1 MAFLFEFTTI
11 TGHKVDETL
20 QFALLKGDTGQ
31 VIHRDNVN
39 ENVNPDNIVYDS
51 ENSKI
56 YKRPNHIISV
66 KGKLEISFDWSTG
79 DITEIDLNRYKTLNS
94 TDTLRQAGVITET
107 STADALAN
115 NKLVTTYEH
124 GNHYTSFQDRSQL
137 WNLATKGQI
146 KALEDDT
153 RIFCVLSENG
163 TEYNTNVTSYLL
175 DIAAGETKTISQQ
188 GSENFVF
195 FGENLSVGGT
205 NLTNNRIK
213 KMTSDSIAVTNDGS
227 VTQRLVLV
235 TRE

>member
-1 MAFLFEFTTI
+1 M
-11 TGHKVDETL
+11 
-20 QFALLKGDTGQ
+20 
-31 VIHRDNVN
+31 
-39 ENVNPDNIVYDS
+39 
-51 ENSKI
+51 
-56 YKRPNHIISV
+56 
-66 KGKLEISFDWSTG
+66 
-79 DITEIDLNRYKTLNS
+79 
-94 TDTLRQAGVITET
+94 
-107 STADALAN
+107 
-115 NKLVTTYEH
+115 
-124 GNHYTSFQDRSQL
+124 
-137 WNLATKGQI
+137 
-146 KALEDDT
+146 
-153 RIFCVLSENG
+153 LSENG